1 MTTTMNPSRRPQAG
15 ATAVT
20 WGRRLRRVLALVAV
34 LAVTFVVVP
43 QSTPRQSDVS
53 LVKVRIAQAVDHPR
67 DVVWILCLGSDAR
80 PGQRMVGTRADAIQ
94 LVGLNLRTGAG
105 TMIGIPRDSYVS
117 IRGHGRNK
125 INASMFFGGPQLMA
139 DSVARLVGVRPD
151 YVFTT
156 GFLGFRGMVRAIN
169 GVTVYSKFS
178 FRDPVRP
185 QGYHHGKNNLN
196 PFQALIF
203 GRVRH
208 PLPRGDFDRS
218 ANQQELLR
226 SILRKVR
233 PNVSKPGYMERGLM
247 AAVRYMN
254 TDLKPTELFRLAQG
268 VTDVKPWAL
277 KGCVVQGGTG
287 NVGGASVVF
296 PNVGQAR
303 RLGNDARRDGT
314 LDHGC

>member
-1 MTTTMNPSRRPQAG
+1 MRTPDSAASTRWRGFRRVVSLVVVLLVTALVVPQAG
-15 ATAVT
+15 V
-20 WGRRLRRVLALVAV
+20 
-34 LAVTFVVVP
+34 
-43 QSTPRQSDVS
+43 RQTDMA
-53 LVKVRIAQAVDHPR
+53 LVKVRTAEAVDHPR
-67 DVVWILCLGSDAR
+67 TVVWILCLGSDAR
-80 PGQRMVGTRADAIQ
+80 PGQRLTGTRADAIQ
-94 LVGLNLRTGAG
+94 MVGLNLETGAG
-105 TMIGIPRDSYVS
+105 SMIGIPRDSYVD

-139 DSVARLVGVRPD
+139 DSVGRLVGVRPD

-156 GFLGFRGMVRAIN
+156 GFLGFRGMVRAIG
-169 GVTVYSKFS
+169 GVTVVSRFS
-178 FRDPVRP
+178 FSDPVRP
-185 QGYHHGKNNLN
+185 QGYHKGVNRLN

-218 ANQQELLR
+218 ANQEVLLR

-233 PNVSKPGYMERGLM
+233 AHRADPGYMERGLL
-247 AAVRYMN
+247 ASLKYMN
-254 TDLKPTELFRLAQG
+254 TDLKPSELFRLAQA
-268 VTDVKPWAL
+268 VTQVEPGKL

-287 NVGGASVVF
+287 DVGGASVVF
-296 PNVGQAR
+296 PDVAQAR